1 LLGGAK
7 EPVDSIPDYR
17 VQAVNCIQIGELAEK
32 GDVTVQTVRFY
43 ERQGL
48 LPNPPRKD
56 SGYRIYVEA
65 DLRRLLFIR
74 QAKALGFS
82 LVEIREILHMRER
95 GQCPCG
101 SVLRLAERHLQN
113 IERQLRQ
120 LSRFRDELR
129 RAVKQWKRSGEE
141 QLLGEAFCTLIENT
155 ITNGTRKRRGK

>member
-1 LLGGAK
+1 M
-7 EPVDSIPDYR
+7 
-17 VQAVNCIQIGELAEK
+17 QIGELAEK

-56 SGYRIYVEA
+56 FGYRDYREA

-82 LVEIREILHMRER
+82 LPEIRDILRMRER
-95 GQCPCG
+95 GQSPCG
-101 SVLRLAERHLQN
+101 SVLATAERHLQN
-113 IERQLRQ
+113 VERQIRQ

-129 RAVKQWKRSGEE
+129 GAIREWKRSGDQ
-141 QLLGEAFCTLIENT
+141 QLSADAFCVLIENT
-155 ITNGTRKRRGK
+155 MSSDSIKRAAK

>member
-1 LLGGAK
+1 M
-7 EPVDSIPDYR
+7 
-17 VQAVNCIQIGELAEK
+17 QIGELAEK

-48 LPNPPRKD
+48 LPNPPRKA
-56 SGYRIYVEA
+56 SGYRVYSGA

-82 LVEIREILHMRER
+82 LKEIHEILRIRER

-101 SVLRLAERHLQN
+101 SVLATAEQHLQN
-113 IERQLRQ
+113 VERQIRQ

-129 RAVKQWKRSGEE
+129 RAVQEWKKSGDQ
-141 QLLGEAFCTLIENT
+141 QLSADAFCTLIENT
-155 ITNGTRKRRGK
+155 MSDGKRSRERK

>member
-1 LLGGAK
+1 M
-7 EPVDSIPDYR
+7 
-17 VQAVNCIQIGELAEK
+17 QIGELAEK

-56 SGYRIYVEA
+56 SGYRNYREG

-74 QAKALGFS
+74 QAQALGFS
-82 LVEIREILHMRER
+82 LPEIRDILRMWER

-101 SVLRLAERHLQN
+101 SVLATAERHLQN
-113 IERQLRQ
+113 VERQIRQ

-129 RAVKQWKRSGEE
+129 GAIREWKRSED
-141 QLLGEAFCTLIENT
+141 QRLSADAFCALIENT
-155 ITNGTRKRRGK
+155 MSGNSRKRAAK